1 MLKSIKIKNFR
12 SLKNFNMEFNSGLN
26 VIIGENDA
34 GKTSLIDSLKIL
46 FSKKKIDMNDF
57 NEVENPVTIE
67 LEDIDYTYFMESKVS
82 EDTLI
87 NTYKIKPSLEKAN
100 QIKEELESEEFNSL
114 EENDQKIILKK
125 YSSIFNVTFRSNY
138 KVETLKENIIKEL
151 EEDEFTEVKTLNYP
165 ISFLGSREFENIDSF
180 FENTFFKELKEDIWD
195 YKIEGKTINQHIED
209 YIDEFKD
216 QQLNNENAQ
225 ELNTQLKEFLPDFKE
240 INPIVTSEPKLNL
253 KINVEL
259 LNTNNQQMLLEKMGD
274 GTNRRTTLAIFK
286 HKKDKNDLVYVFDE
300 VETHLHIKAQL
311 DVLRL
316 LKDLS
321 KVGKQ
326 IIITTHSPF
335 LINQVN
341 LDEIKLISL
350 DADRGSQIFELD
362 STTQT
367 QITLANLGIM
377 NIDLFFTSKLL
388 IVEGESE
395 LKFIPIMYEKL
406 YGYPI
411 TQNFLKIV
419 KADGIKDIP
428 NFIRI
433 IKNSF
438 SKTDI
443 FALMDN
449 DADEETKERLNK
461 WIENGMI
468 ENSNIFVIGQKEFE
482 DTFPNDVLAQALS
495 KYISDEC
502 GYEVEIDAKA
512 IQKIRKSKKFSKSL
526 GDIFYNMTYRGFSK
540 PTFAQYLAFYAE
552 EEDIDEKFI
561 RLFKLISD

>member
-46 FSKKKIDMNDF
+46 FSKKKIDVNDF
-57 NEVENPVTIE
+57 NEIENPVTIE

-87 NTYKIKPSLEKAN
+87 NTYKIKPSIEKAN

-114 EENDQKIILKK
+114 DENDQKIILKK
-125 YSSIFNVTFRSNY
+125 YSSIFNVTFRSNS

-151 EEDEFTEVKTLNYP
+151 EEDEFTEVKSLNYP
-165 ISFLGSREFENIDSF
+165 ISFLGSREFEN
-180 FENTFFKELKEDIWD
+180 TFFKEVKENIWD
-195 YKIEGKTINQHIED
+195 YEIEGKTINQHIDD
-209 YIDEFKD
+209 YIDNFKEE
-216 QQLNNENAQ
+216 QLNNENAQ

-321 KVGKQ
+321 KEGKQ

-482 DTFPNDVLAQALS
+482 DTFPNDVLALALS
-495 KYISDEC
+495 KYISDES
-502 GYEVEIDAKA
+502 GYEVKVDVKEIE
-512 IQKIRKSKKFSKSL
+512 KIRKSKKFSKSL

-552 EEDIDEKFI
+552 EKDIDEKFI

>member
-46 FSKKKIDMNDF
+46 FGKKKIDVNDF
-57 NEVENPVTIE
+57 NEIENPVTIE

-87 NTYKIKPSLEKAN
+87 NTYKIKPSIEKSN

-114 EENDQKIILKK
+114 EEDEQKQILKK
-125 YSSIFNVTFRSNY
+125 YSATFNTTFRSNF
-138 KVETLKENIIKEL
+138 KVETLKSNIIKEL
-151 EEDEFTEVKTLNYP
+151 ENDDFTEVKSLNYP

-180 FENTFFKELKEDIWD
+180 FENTFFKELKEEIWD

-259 LNTNNQQMLLEKMGD
+259 LNNNNQQMLLEKMGD

-321 KVGKQ
+321 KEGKQ

-350 DADRGSQIFELD
+350 NADRGSQIFELD

-526 GDIFYNMTYRGFSK
+526 GDIFYNMKIGR
-540 PTFAQYLAFYAE
+540 AHV
-552 EEDIDEKFI
+552 
-561 RLFKLISD
+561 

>member
-57 NEVENPVTIE
+57 NEIENPVTIE

-87 NTYKIKPSLEKAN
+87 NTYKIKPSIEKAN

-114 EENDQKIILKK
+114 DENDQKIILKK
-125 YSSIFNVTFRSNY
+125 YSSIFNVTFRSNS

-311 DVLRL
+311 DVLMTLYMYSMRL
-316 LKDLS
+316 
-321 KVGKQ
+321 
-326 IIITTHSPF
+326 
-335 LINQVN
+335 
-341 LDEIKLISL
+341 KLTFIS
-350 DADRGSQIFELD
+350 R
-362 STTQT
+362 
-367 QITLANLGIM
+367 
-377 NIDLFFTSKLL
+377 
-388 IVEGESE
+388 
-395 LKFIPIMYEKL
+395 
-406 YGYPI
+406 
-411 TQNFLKIV
+411 
-419 KADGIKDIP
+419 P
-428 NFIRI
+428 NWMF
-433 IKNSF
+433 
-438 SKTDI
+438 
-443 FALMDN
+443 
-449 DADEETKERLNK
+449 
-461 WIENGMI
+461 
-468 ENSNIFVIGQKEFE
+468 
-482 DTFPNDVLAQALS
+482 
-495 KYISDEC
+495 
-502 GYEVEIDAKA
+502 
-512 IQKIRKSKKFSKSL
+512 
-526 GDIFYNMTYRGFSK
+526 
-540 PTFAQYLAFYAE
+540 
-552 EEDIDEKFI
+552 
-561 RLFKLISD
+561 

>member
-1 MLKSIKIKNFR
+1 
-12 SLKNFNMEFNSGLN
+12 MEFNQGLN

-57 NEVENPVTIE
+57 NEIENPVTIE

-87 NTYKIKPSLEKAN
+87 NTYKIKPSIEKAN
-100 QIKEELESEEFNSL
+100 QIKEELESNEFNSL
-114 EENDQKIILKK
+114 EEDEQKQILRK
-125 YSSIFNVTFRSNY
+125 YASTFNTTYRSNS
-138 KVETLKENIIKEL
+138 KVETLKDNIIKEL
-151 EEDEFTEVKTLNYP
+151 EKEEFTEVKTLNYP

-259 LNTNNQQMLLEKMGD
+259 LNNNNQQMLLEKMGD

-321 KVGKQ
+321 KEGKQ

-335 LINQVN
+335 LINQVK

-540 PTFAQYLAFYAE
+540 PTFAQYLALYAE

>member
-12 SLKNFNMEFNSGLN
+12 SLKDFEMEFNKGLN

-46 FSKKKIDMNDF
+46 FSKKRIDINDF
-57 NEVENPVTIE
+57 NELENPVTIL
-67 LEDIDYTYFMESKVS
+67 LEDDDYSYYLESKFS
-82 EDTLI
+82 DDSLE
-87 NTYKIKPSLEKAN
+87 NSYSIKPSLEKGEE
-100 QIKEELESEEFNSL
+100 IKEELNSDEFTNL
-114 EENDQKIILKK
+114 EESFQKEILKR
-125 YSSIFNVTFRSNY
+125 YSSIFNVTYRSNSR
-138 KVETLKENIIKEL
+138 VETLRENILAEIEKDDFIPAKSL
-151 EEDEFTEVKTLNYP
+151 SYP

-195 YKIEGKTINQHIED
+195 YRIDGKSIGQHIDD
-209 YIDEFKD
+209 YIDDFKRE
-216 QQLNNENAQ
+216 QLENENAQ
-225 ELNTQLKEFLPDFKE
+225 ELNAQLKEFLPDFKE
-240 INPIVTSEPKLNL
+240 IYPILPSEPKLNL

-259 LNTNNQQMLLEKMGD
+259 LNVHNQQMLLEKMGD

-321 KVGKQ
+321 KEGKQ

-341 LDEIKLISL
+341 LDEIKLICL
-350 DADRGSQIFELD
+350 DRDRGSQIFTLE
-362 STTQT
+362 SSSETQL
-367 QITLANLGIM
+367 TLANLGIM

-395 LKFIPIMYEKL
+395 LKFVPMMYEKI

-411 TQNFLKIV
+411 THNFIKIV

-433 IKNSF
+433 IKKSF

-443 FALMDN
+443 FVLMDN
-449 DADEETKERLNK
+449 DADSETKDKINNLIRNDL
-461 WIENGMI
+461 IH
-468 ENSNIFVIGQKEFE
+468 NSNIFVIGQKEFE
-482 DTFPNDVLAQALS
+482 DTFPDEILAKALA
-495 KYISDEC
+495 KYMSDEI
-502 GYEVEIDAKA
+502 GFEVSVGLGEI
-512 IQKIRKSKKFSKSL
+512 QRIRNSEKFSRSL
-526 GDIFYNMTYRGFSK
+526 GDIFESRTYKNFSK
-540 PTFAQYLAFYAE
+540 PAFAQYLAIFAE
-552 EEDIDEKFI
+552 KEDIDEKFI
-561 RLFKLISD
+561 RLFELISD

>member
-1 MLKSIKIKNFR
+1 
-12 SLKNFNMEFNSGLN
+12 MEFNSGLN

-46 FSKKKIDMNDF
+46 FSKKKIDINDF
-57 NEVENPVTIE
+57 NEIENPVTIE
-67 LEDIDYTYFMESKVS
+67 LEDIDYAYFMESKVS

-114 EENDQKIILKK
+114 DENDQKIILKK
-125 YSSIFNVTFRSNY
+125 YSSIFNVTFRSNS

-151 EEDEFTEVKTLNYP
+151 EEDEFTEVKSLNYP

-180 FENTFFKELKEDIWD
+180 FENTFFKEVKENIWD
-195 YKIEGKTINQHIED
+195 YEIEGKTINQHIDD
-209 YIDEFKD
+209 YIDNFKEE
-216 QQLNNENAQ
+216 QLNNENAQ

-274 GTNRRTTLAIFK
+274 GT
-286 HKKDKNDLVYVFDE
+286 
-300 VETHLHIKAQL
+300 
-311 DVLRL
+311 
-316 LKDLS
+316 
-321 KVGKQ
+321 GKQ

-482 DTFPNDVLAQALS
+482 DTFPNDVLALALS
-495 KYISDEC
+495 KYISDVCE
-502 GYEVEIDAKA
+502 YEVNIDVKE

>member
-1 MLKSIKIKNFR
+1 
-12 SLKNFNMEFNSGLN
+12 MEFNKGLN

-46 FSKKKIDMNDF
+46 FGKKKIDMNDF
-57 NEVENPVTIE
+57 NEIENPVSIE
-67 LEDIDYTYFMESKVS
+67 LEDIDYTYFMESKVN
-82 EDTLI
+82 EDALN
-87 NTYKIKPSLEKAN
+87 NTYKIKPSLEKSN
-100 QIKEELESEEFNSL
+100 EIKEELESEEFNSL
-114 EENDQKIILKK
+114 DEDDQKKILKK
-125 YSSIFNVTFRSNY
+125 YSFTFNITYRSNS
-138 KVETLKENIIKEL
+138 KVETLRENILKEL
-151 EEDEFTEVKTLNYP
+151 EKEDFTEVKSLNYP

-195 YKIEGKTINQHIED
+195 YDICGKTINQHIDD
-209 YIDEFKD
+209 YIENFKEE
-216 QQLNNENAQ
+216 QLNNENAQ
-225 ELNTQLKEFLPDFKE
+225 ELNIQLKEFLPDFKE

-321 KVGKQ
+321 KEGKQ

-350 DADRGSQIFELD
+350 DAERGSQIFELD

-468 ENSNIFVIGQKEFE
+468 ENSNIFV
-482 DTFPNDVLAQALS
+482 
-495 KYISDEC
+495 
-502 GYEVEIDAKA
+502 
-512 IQKIRKSKKFSKSL
+512 
-526 GDIFYNMTYRGFSK
+526 
-540 PTFAQYLAFYAE
+540 
-552 EEDIDEKFI
+552 
-561 RLFKLISD
+561 

>member
-1 MLKSIKIKNFR
+1 MLKSIRIKNFR
-12 SLKNFNMEFNSGLN
+12 SLKNFNMEFNKGLN

-34 GKTSLIDSLKIL
+34 GKTSLIDSLKII
-46 FSKKKIDMNDF
+46 FNKKKIDMNDF
-57 NEVENPVTIE
+57 NETEKPVTIE
-67 LEDIDYTYFMESKVS
+67 LEDIDYTYFMQSKIIDDEVR
-82 EDTLI
+82 
-87 NTYKIKPSLEKAN
+87 NTYMITPSIEKSN
-100 QIKEELESEEFNSL
+100 MIKEELESEEFDNL
-114 EENDQKIILKK
+114 DEAEQKRILKK
-125 YSSIFNVTFRSNY
+125 YSFIFNTTYRSNF
-138 KVETLKENIIKEL
+138 KVETLKGNILKEL
-151 EEDEFTEVKTLNYP
+151 EKDDFTEVKSLNYP

-180 FENTFFKELKEDIWD
+180 FENTFFKEVKEDIWD
-195 YKIEGKTINQHIED
+195 YEIDGKTINQHIDD
-209 YIDEFKD
+209 YIENFKEE
-216 QQLNNENAQ
+216 QLNNENAQ
-225 ELNTQLKEFLPDFKE
+225 ELNSQLKEFLPDFKE

-274 GTNRRTTLAIFK
+274 GTNRRTTLAVFK

-321 KVGKQ
+321 KEGKQ

-341 LDEIKLISL
+341 LDEIKLIRL
-350 DADRGSQIFELD
+350 DKDRGSQIFELD

-411 TQNFLKIV
+411 TQNFIKIV

-443 FALMDN
+443 YALMDN

-482 DTFPNDVLAQALS
+482 DTFPNDVLALALS
-495 KYISDEC
+495 KYISDES
-502 GYEVEIDAKA
+502 GYEVKVDVKEIE
-512 IQKIRKSKKFSKSL
+512 KIRKSKKFSKSL

-552 EEDIDEKFI
+552 EKDIDEKFI

>member
-1 MLKSIKIKNFR
+1 
-12 SLKNFNMEFNSGLN
+12 MEFNQGLN

-46 FSKKKIDMNDF
+46 FSKKKIDVNDF
-57 NEVENPVTIE
+57 NEIENAVTIE
-67 LEDIDYTYFMESKVS
+67 LEDNDFIYFMESQIS
-82 EDTLI
+82 EENII
-87 NTYKIKPSLEKAN
+87 NSYKIKPSLEKSN
-100 QIKEELESEEFNSL
+100 EIKEELESEEFNNL
-114 EENDQKIILKK
+114 EESEQKQILKK
-125 YSSIFNVTFRSNY
+125 YSNIFNTTFRLNI
-138 KVETLKENIIKEL
+138 KVETLKGNILKEIEK
-151 EEDEFTEVKTLNYP
+151 EEFIEVKSLNYP

-180 FENTFFKELKEDIWD
+180 FENTFFKEVKENIWD
-195 YKIEGKTINQHIED
+195 YEIEGKTINQHIDE
-209 YIDEFKD
+209 YIENFKEE
-216 QQLNNENAQ
+216 QLNNENAQ

-321 KVGKQ
+321 KEGKQ

-350 DADRGSQIFELD
+350 DAERGSQIFELD

-482 DTFPNDVLAQALS
+482 DTFPNDVLAKALS

>member
-57 NEVENPVTIE
+57 NEIENPVTIE

-87 NTYKIKPSLEKAN
+87 NTYKIKPSIEKAN

-114 EENDQKIILKK
+114 DENDQKIILKK
-125 YSSIFNVTFRSNY
+125 YSSIFNVTFRSNS

-259 LNTNNQQMLLEKMGD
+259 LNTNNQQMHLEKMGD

-321 KVGKQ
+321 KEGKQ

-367 QITLANLGIM
+367 QITLA
-377 NIDLFFTSKLL
+377 
-388 IVEGESE
+388 
-395 LKFIPIMYEKL
+395 
-406 YGYPI
+406 
-411 TQNFLKIV
+411 
-419 KADGIKDIP
+419 
-428 NFIRI
+428 
-433 IKNSF
+433 
-438 SKTDI
+438 TD
-443 FALMDN
+443 
-449 DADEETKERLNK
+449 
-461 WIENGMI
+461 
-468 ENSNIFVIGQKEFE
+468 
-482 DTFPNDVLAQALS
+482 
-495 KYISDEC
+495 C
-502 GYEVEIDAKA
+502 
-512 IQKIRKSKKFSKSL
+512 
-526 GDIFYNMTYRGFSK
+526 
-540 PTFAQYLAFYAE
+540 
-552 EEDIDEKFI
+552 
-561 RLFKLISD
+561 

>member
-1 MLKSIKIKNFR
+1 MQ
-12 SLKNFNMEFNSGLN
+12 
-26 VIIGENDA
+26 
-34 GKTSLIDSLKIL
+34 TSLIDSLKIL
-46 FSKKKIDMNDF
+46 FGKKKIDINDF
-57 NEVENPVTIE
+57 NEIENPVTIE
-67 LEDIDYTYFMESKVS
+67 LEDIDYIYFIESKVS

-87 NTYKIKPSLEKAN
+87 NTYKIKPSIEKSN
-100 QIKEELESEEFNSL
+100 QIKEELNSQEFNSL
-114 EENDQKIILKK
+114 DENDQKIILKK
-125 YSSIFNVTFRSNY
+125 YSSIFNVTFRSNS
-138 KVETLKENIIKEL
+138 KVETLK
-151 EEDEFTEVKTLNYP
+151 EDEFTEVKSLNYP

-180 FENTFFKELKEDIWD
+180 FENTFFKEVKENIWD
-195 YKIEGKTINQHIED
+195 YEIEGKTINQHIDD
-209 YIDEFKD
+209 YIDNFKEE
-216 QQLNNENAQ
+216 QLNNENAQ

-321 KVGKQ
+321 KEGKQ

-395 LKFIPIMYEKL
+395 LKFSS
-406 YGYPI
+406 
-411 TQNFLKIV
+411 
-419 KADGIKDIP
+419 A
-428 NFIRI
+428 
-433 IKNSF
+433 
-438 SKTDI
+438 
-443 FALMDN
+443 
-449 DADEETKERLNK
+449 
-461 WIENGMI
+461 
-468 ENSNIFVIGQKEFE
+468 
-482 DTFPNDVLAQALS
+482 
-495 KYISDEC
+495 
-502 GYEVEIDAKA
+502 
-512 IQKIRKSKKFSKSL
+512 
-526 GDIFYNMTYRGFSK
+526 
-540 PTFAQYLAFYAE
+540 
-552 EEDIDEKFI
+552 
-561 RLFKLISD
+561 